1 MTAVL
6 VTGGTGFIG
15 AHLARRLVRT
25 GRRVVALDP
34 SPLNVLQEILTP
46 DEREGVAVITG
57 EAHSLSDLGQAIRA
71 HGVDRIVHLAS
82 LLHPASNLNPPKAV
96 EVNVAGHVA
105 VLEAARLFDLKK
117 VVWASSV
124 VVYGDRPS
132 HPRLPLANDAPHHP
146 TSVYGATK
154 SFNEFI
160 AGHYRRQWGIDTLGL
175 RFTLVYGPGRV
186 RGGSTFVNELFLRPA
201 LGEPA
206 RVPFGDDV
214 VDWQYV
220 EDVARLLEL
229 CLDVDRTSTA
239 VFNTC
244 FDLRSIREVGL
255 IVQRLVPDAR
265 IEYEPGTYG
274 IAWELDD
281 STLQREIGFRPDYP
295 VERGALEMMNYARRQ
310 NGLPPL
316 TPPTGST
323 ASATTQGSPR

>member
-1 MTAVL
+1 
-6 VTGGTGFIG
+6 
-15 AHLARRLVRT
+15 
-25 GRRVVALDP
+25 
-34 SPLNVLQEILTP
+34 
-46 DEREGVAVITG
+46 
-57 EAHSLSDLGQAIRA
+57 
-71 HGVDRIVHLAS
+71 
-82 LLHPASNLNPPKAV
+82 
-96 EVNVAGHVA
+96 
-105 VLEAARLFDLKK
+105 
-117 VVWASSV
+117 
-124 VVYGDRPS
+124 
-132 HPRLPLANDAPHHP
+132 
-146 TSVYGATK
+146 
-154 SFNEFI
+154 
-160 AGHYRRQWGIDTLGL
+160 
-175 RFTLVYGPGRV
+175 
-186 RGGSTFVNELFLRPA
+186 VNELFLRPA